1 MKKLSFTLCLITMTS
16 ILLHAQFQF
25 GPKLGLNLANC
36 AFNFKE
42 SDWEPETKMRLAFAI
57 GGVIDYGFSDA
68 FSLQSG
74 LMFSGKGFS
83 VDLDK
88 MSNDYET
95 NYDGYERA
103 ILNYLELPIHAAYK
117 IKGFQIYAG
126 PYIAF
131 GIGGKDKWD
140 YSYTDMF
147 GEKQSEKDET
157 KLKPKMGE
165 VKEGDLGDNESA
177 YNGLDYGIDFG
188 LGYQIKS
195 ILINAGYSLGL
206 GNITPKYEGS
216 SKDDRKN
223 IKFSNRVIT
232 VSVSYLFGKK
242 EKE

>member
-16 ILLHAQFQF
+16 ILVHAQFQF

-42 SDWEPETKMRLAFAI
+42 SDLEPETKMRLAFAF

-74 LMFSGKGFS
+74 LMFSSKGYS
-83 VDLDK
+83 SDLDAEA
-88 MSNDYET
+88 DFQI
-95 NYDGYERA
+95 DGYSKV
-103 ILNYLELPIHAAYK
+103 IFNYIEIPITIAYK

-126 PYIAF
+126 PYVAF
-131 GIGGKDKWD
+131 GMGGKLKWD
-140 YSYTDMF
+140 YTYTINGVEETDKDDM
-147 GEKQSEKDET
+147 KI
-157 KLKPKMGE
+157 KPKMGE
-165 VKEGDLGDNESA
+165 VKEGDLDDDEGA
-177 YNGLDYGIDFG
+177 YSGLDYGLNFG

-206 GNITPKYEGS
+206 GNIYPGFEDSEYDRS
-216 SKDDRKN
+216 DRKY
-223 IKFSNRVIT
+223 SNRVISI
-232 VSVSYLFGKK
+232 SVSYLFGKK